1 MTRKIF
7 TLNKYKKEIADCL
20 KNFLTQEKH
29 NLAKINLHDD
39 VFKTLTNFLL
49 RGKMSRANLLILTSK
64 VLQTNFTN
72 ASLKKVL
79 PFASALEL
87 IQAGLLIHDDIID
100 QDQQRRGQNSIW
112 QYYALQNSSYDQN
125 YGKNQAICMAD
136 LTFFLANQLIV
147 QGCTNLNP
155 VDELNK
161 DELRDQK
168 SLNIQQLINREISQ
182 VIMAEM
188 LDVQL
193 AINDKLPSL
202 KQIMEMN
209 LYKTAR
215 YSFSLPLIL
224 AGYLADQP
232 PATLNK
238 LSQIG
243 EKIGLIFQIQ
253 DDYLGIFGDS
263 KKTGKPILSDIREGK
278 KTMFYYYLINSR
290 KLDTQAKQLLDNCF
304 ASHEIKT
311 EDGLA
316 LQKLFKSHSLQLVN
330 SQLKQLKQ
338 ETLDKIDQLNNKQL
352 QKLLRQ
358 ILTLA
363 QNRQQ

>member
-1 MTRKIF
+1 MILNMTKSMSI
-7 TLNKYKKEIADCL
+7 LSKYRTNISEYL
-20 KNFLTQEKH
+20 KNFLNQEKKE
-29 NLAKINLHDD
+29 LKEISLDD
-39 VFKTLTNFLL
+39 NVFKTLKNFVV
-49 RGKMSRANLLILTSK
+49 RGKMARANLFILTYKILEPQKEKEIFEK
-64 VLQTNFTN
+64 VL
-72 ASLKKVL
+72 L
-79 PFASALEL
+79 PLAGALEL

-100 QDQQRRGQNSIW
+100 QDQQRRGQDSIW
-112 QYYALQNSSYDQN
+112 QYYSKQSQNTDQH
-125 YGKNQAICMAD
+125 YGKNQAIC
-136 LTFFLANQLIV
+136 LGNLCFFLANQLILEAV
-147 QGCTNLNP
+147 NNLGSQ
-155 VDELNK
+155 LNEK
-161 DELRDQK
+161 QLLQV
-168 SLNIQQLINREISQ
+168 QQLINREISQ
-182 VIMAEM
+182 VILAEM
-188 LDVQL
+188 LDSQL
-193 AINDKLPSL
+193 AMQKTLPSL
-202 KQIMEMN
+202 EKILEMN
-209 LYKTAR
+209 IYKTAR
-215 YSFSLPLIL
+215 YSFSLPLML
-224 AGYLADQP
+224 AG
-232 PATLNK
+232 K
-238 LSQIG
+238 LTNRSEDTNQLREIG
-243 EKIGLIFQIQ
+243 EKIGLIFQIR